1 MKLRIAALAISL
13 ALAGCQQ
20 SDDAKD
26 SNKAPAKAEKS
37 DAPQKG
43 ATDNVQL
50 ADKDKM
56 AYGLGAGMAAQI
68 GELNSTYK
76 ALDMD
81 MEVFKQGFLDQLGGQ
96 SRLSLDEVM
105 QQTQIFRQKLSFA
118 QQQKMNEER
127 DALMAENK
135 KYLEENLNNGFTQTE
150 SGLQYKVLKA
160 APEGAET
167 PNATDQV
174 RVHYTGTF
182 TDGKEFDSSK
192 NKGQPFEFSLAGG
205 VIQGWLEGVKLM
217 PVGSTFKFVIP
228 PELGY
233 GYRGGPKPGAILEF
247 EVELLEIVK
256 PEEHAEEES
265 K

>member
-1 MKLRIAALAISL
+1 MKLLTAALAISL
-13 ALAGCQQ
+13 ALTGCQQ
-20 SDDAKD
+20 SDNAKD
-26 SNKAPAKAEKS
+26 STKAPAKAEKA
-37 DAPQKG
+37 DAPQKN
-43 ATDNVQL
+43 ATDKSQV

-81 MEVFKQGFLDQLGGQ
+81 MEVFKQGFLDQLAGE
-96 SRLSLDEVM
+96 SKLSLDEVM
-105 QQTQIFRQKLSFA
+105 QQSQIFRQKLNFA
-118 QQQKMNEER
+118 QQQKMNEEKE
-127 DALMAENK
+127 ALM
-135 KYLEENLNNGFTQTE
+135 
-150 SGLQYKVLKA
+150 
-160 APEGAET
+160 
-167 PNATDQV
+167 DRV

-192 NKGQPFEFSLAGG
+192 NKGQPFDFSLTGG
-205 VIQGWLEGVKLM
+205 VIKGWLEGVKLM

-247 EVELLEIVK
+247 EVELLEILK
-256 PEEHAEEES
+256 PEEKAEAA